1 VLCLESELAYRLGTF
16 DIYAAAGFIAE
27 HAHGLK
33 RAAVVCHPDFKAD
46 GAFWEDVAVNRGLM
60 VRAFQD
66 QALAEAWVR
75 E

>member
-1 VLCLESELAYRLGTF
+1 MGEFASADLRLWDNALE
-16 DIYAAAGFIAE
+16 AG
-27 HAHGLK
+27 
-33 RAAVVCHPDFKAD
+33 
-46 GAFWEDVAVNRGLM
+46 GAFWDVAVNRGLM

>member
-1 VLCLESELAYRLGTF
+1 
-16 DIYAAAGFIAE
+16 
-27 HAHGLK
+27 
-33 RAAVVCHPDFKAD
+33 VVCHPDFKAD